1 VSACIGDNVAVTL
14 YDSTPGVRPDRHLKD
29 RELGWFD
36 FDPGPFVAFIR
47 EATEGRDDELAARIA
62 TIRRAAWACPSFL
75 VFAAPRRIVP
85 PNPVVESETEELVFD
100 LDGNGNPVSVEFT
113 THECDV
119 S

>member
-1 VSACIGDNVAVTL
+1 
-14 YDSTPGVRPDRHLKD
+14 
-29 RELGWFD
+29 
-36 FDPGPFVAFIR
+36 
-47 EATEGRDDELAARIA
+47 
-62 TIRRAAWACPSFL
+62 
-75 VFAAPRRIVP
+75 VP